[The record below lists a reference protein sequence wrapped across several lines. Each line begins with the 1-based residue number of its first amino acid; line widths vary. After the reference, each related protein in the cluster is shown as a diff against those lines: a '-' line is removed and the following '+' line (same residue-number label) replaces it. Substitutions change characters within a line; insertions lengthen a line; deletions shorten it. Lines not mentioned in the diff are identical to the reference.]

1 MLRLFTCLV
10 LSTTLLVGCD
20 SASSDDKSQP
30 SSSEKKTNKI
40 EDNEPVVTLET
51 SNTAS
56 EEIATEKVLLEQDS
70 LFVYEKLAE
79 LNQNVTTYCNCM
91 EKATSNSDCK
101 SEYAKL
107 NFELDEELNNR
118 LPHEFKKNI
127 MRKASELIIESQQCD
142 KDL

>member
-1 MLRLFTCLV
+1 M
-10 LSTTLLVGCD
+10 LSTTLILGCN

-30 SSSEKKTNKI
+30 SSSEKKTNKA
-40 EDNEPVVTLET
+40 EDNESVETLEI

-56 EEIATEKVLLEQDS
+56 EEIATEKILLEQDS
-70 LFVYEKLAE
+70 IFVYEKLAE

-91 EKATSNSDCK
+91 EKASNSSDCK

-118 LPHEFKKNI
+118 LPREFKKNI